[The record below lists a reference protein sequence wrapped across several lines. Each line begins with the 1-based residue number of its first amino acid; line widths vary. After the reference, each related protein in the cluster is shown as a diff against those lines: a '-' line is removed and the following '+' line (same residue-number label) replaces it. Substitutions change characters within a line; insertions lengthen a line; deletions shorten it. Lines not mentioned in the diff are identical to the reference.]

1 MKKIDW
7 KRICYVASLILVLV
21 FVIRVILDY
30 INYDAMVNSAPF
42 SVFILVEAINFIV
55 PALLLF
61 IAGLIIGKIKNK
73 NNK

>member
-7 KRICYVASLILVLV
+7 KRICCVASLILVLV

-42 SVFILVEAINFIV
+42 SVFILVEAINFIL

-61 IAGLIIGKIKNK
+61 IAGLVIGKIKN
-73 NNK
+73 NK

>member
-21 FVIRVILDY
+21 FVIRVVLDY

-42 SVFILVEAINFIV
+42 SVFILVEAINFIL

-61 IAGLIIGKIKNK
+61 IAGLVIGKLKNK
-73 NNK
+73 NIK

>member
-1 MKKIDW
+1 MKKLDW
-7 KRICYVASLILVLV
+7 KRVCYVASLILVLV

-42 SVFILVEAINFIV
+42 SVFILVEAINFIM

-61 IAGLIIGKIKNK
+61 IAGLIIGKIKKK